1 MSADT
6 PGEASGEAPLTDI
19 DRVMMALYPTAEIT
33 VTDEGHVAVAAFH
46 PQPEHRGNPGWLQG
60 GLAATVLDHVSA
72 RAAAAALA
80 ARVVTGTLDL
90 RYPHPV
96 PLDGGPYRVQAVAS
110 GARGRMVRVSAE
122 LTDADGRALVE
133 ARGLFLVRPGPA

>member
-1 MSADT
+1 MNDV
-6 PGEASGEAPLTDI
+6 E
-19 DRVMMALYPTAEIT
+19 RVMTSLYPQAEIT
-33 VTDEGHVAVAAFH
+33 VTETGHVAVATFY

-96 PLDGGPYRVQAVAS
+96 PLEGGPYRVEAVAS
-110 GARGRMVRVSAE
+110 GARGRMVRVGAA
-122 LTDADGRALVE
+122 LADHDGRALVE
-133 ARGLFLVRPGPA
+133 ARGLFLVRPT

>member
-1 MSADT
+1 MN
-6 PGEASGEAPLTDI
+6 EVE
-19 DRVMMALYPTAEIT
+19 RVMTALYPTAEIT
-33 VTDEGHVAVAAFH
+33 VTDAGHVATAEFH

-60 GLAATVLDHVSA
+60 GLAATVLDHVGA

-96 PLDGGPYRVQAVAS
+96 PLDGGPYQVTATAS
-110 GARGRMVRVSAE
+110 GARGRMVRVEAA
-122 LTDADGRALVE
+122 LRDADGLALVE
-133 ARGLFLVRPGPA
+133 ARGLFLVRPS